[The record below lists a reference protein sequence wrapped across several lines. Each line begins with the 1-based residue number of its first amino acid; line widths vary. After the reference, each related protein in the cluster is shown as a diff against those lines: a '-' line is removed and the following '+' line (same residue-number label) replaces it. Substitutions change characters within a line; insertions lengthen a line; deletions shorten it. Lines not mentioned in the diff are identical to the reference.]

1 MVFGLSTDSMT
12 TSAIDDDDKHFRYP
26 EGRKASPED
35 YEKLRKEDRDAG
47 EKDSLIDSDEIAEW
61 CRSGLLLPIVTNLD
75 TLNMAMI
82 KSLITD
88 QFAGDFFN
96 MGGLP
101 TFNRDQIRKSLA
113 SAIQMVSTSESK
125 EATGADAV
133 YDKAARERWRGM
145 PDACG
150 PDSNTNLPT
159 PNQFLVALLRN
170 KGKQTKPGEEQKD
183 REPLI
188 NEYGRPTTAAISML
202 SQFDQHLEGYDNGEK
217 DKTKIQD
224 PETVLKLITSVF
236 SESAAKDTVGPNQ
249 LTEAQEG
256 ITTVKLANALATAR
270 LAGNELDE
278 TILQRLKAEGYS
290 KDESFDVF
298 NEMSKDMLAERYA
311 PEFIEIEGASSA
323 VVMKALRRLRDA
335 YTKTDTKYDKF
346 TTRMRLV
353 RRLLNGEDKIESMEE
368 VMNDKSAG
376 SEDSLNKPEGSED
389 NVNKPEG
396 SEDSVNKPEGS
407 EDNVNKPEG
416 SDGLE
421 GKQNRRT
428 VVGTV
433 LEDVKSTV
441 QSVFER
447 STNSKAEVN
456 LPPLVQRQLVK
467 LRDFQVGLGTKG
479 IFELYLTRDCHLQSI
494 VTNSHYW
501 LTSGMFVQSGAVGD
515 FSNVCSVMTSKL
527 SNYADTG
534 PYKISQV
541 RSVLSNAI
549 SDGPQKEKQDGGGR
563 GTRKRQKGVRRSRR
577 GKKVKRSMSR
587 KNRRRKSR
595 RR

>member
-1 MVFGLSTDSMT
+1 MSIFSTDSLT
-12 TSAIDDDDKHFRYP
+12 TGAITDDDKHFRYP
-26 EGRKASPED
+26 EGRNKASPDD

-47 EKDSLIDSDEIAEW
+47 EQDSLINTDEINEW
-61 CRSGLLLPIVTNLD
+61 CASGLLLPIVTNLD
-75 TLNMAMI
+75 TLDMAMI

-101 TFNRDQIRKSLA
+101 TFNQDQIRKSLA

-125 EATGADAV
+125 EATAV
-133 YDKAARERWRGM
+133 AGPRTLETLRGGDDTS

-150 PDSNTNLPT
+150 PDSNTGLPT
-159 PNQFLVALLRN
+159 PNQYLVALLRN
-170 KGKQTKPGEEQKD
+170 EGKQTKPGEEQKD

-202 SQFDQHLEGYDNGEK
+202 SQFEQHLEEHHTHSK
-217 DKTKIQD
+217 KD
-224 PETVLKLITSVF
+224 PETVMKLITNVF
-236 SESAAKDTVGPNQ
+236 GESAPKETSSTQ
-249 LTEAQEG
+249 LTAAQEG
-256 ITTVKLANALATAR
+256 ITTVKLADALATAR

-278 TILQRLKAEGYS
+278 TMLQRLKAEGYS

-298 NEMSKDMLAERYA
+298 NEMQKDMLAERYA

-335 YTKTDTKYDKF
+335 YTEGDTKYDKF
-346 TTRMRLV
+346 TTRMKLV
-353 RRLLNGEDKIESMEE
+353 RRLLKGEDRITPKKTKLKQDGGATSDET
-368 VMNDKSAG
+368 SAKT
-376 SEDSLNKPEGSED
+376 SAK
-389 NVNKPEG
+389 
-396 SEDSVNKPEGS
+396 
-407 EDNVNKPEG
+407 
-416 SDGLE
+416 
-421 GKQNRRT
+421 
-428 VVGTV
+428 TV
-433 LEDVKSTV
+433 LENVGRTL
-441 QSVFER
+441 QNALGG
-447 STNSKAEVN
+447 STNSNAEVKI
-456 LPPLVQRQLVK
+456 PPLVQRQLVK

-479 IFELYLTRDCHLQSI
+479 IFELDLTKACHLQGI

-515 FSNVCSVMTSKL
+515 FSDVCSVMASKL
-527 SNYADTG
+527 SSYNVSG

-541 RSVLSNAI
+541 RSALSNAI
-549 SDGPQKEKQDGGGR
+549 SDGPKKEKEDGPQEEKEDGPQEEKEDGPQKEKQDGGGR

-577 GKKVKRSMSR
+577 GKKAKRSMSR

>member
-1 MVFGLSTDSMT
+1 MSVFSTDSLT
-12 TSAIDDDDKHFRYP
+12 TSAITDDDKHFRYP
-26 EGRKASPED
+26 EGRNNASPED
-35 YEKLRKEDRDAG
+35 YKKLPPDEVKAG
-47 EKDSLIDSDEIAEW
+47 EQDSLIDAEEITEW
-61 CRSGLLLPIVTNLD
+61 CASGLLLPIVTNLD
-75 TLNMAMI
+75 TLDMAMI

-101 TFNRDQIRKSLA
+101 TFSKDQIRKSLA

-133 YDKAARERWRGM
+133 HDKAARERWLMRQS
-145 PDACG
+145 ACG
-150 PDSNTNLPT
+150 PESNTNLPT
-159 PNQFLVALLRN
+159 PNQFLVALLQS

-202 SQFDQHLEGYDNGEK
+202 SQFDQHLEKYDNGEK

-236 SESAAKDTVGPNQ
+236 GEPAPKETGPNQ
-249 LTEAQEG
+249 LTAAQEG

-323 VVMKALRRLRDA
+323 VVMKALRRLQDA
-335 YTKTDTKYDKF
+335 YTEPNSKYDDFRK
-346 TTRMRLV
+346 RMTLV
-353 RRLLNGEDKIESMEE
+353 RRLLDGEDRIKPKKTKLKQEGEANGDLEE
-368 VMNDKSAG
+368 EQEGETSA
-376 SEDSLNKPEGSED
+376 KA
-389 NVNKPEG
+389 
-396 SEDSVNKPEGS
+396 
-407 EDNVNKPEG
+407 
-416 SDGLE
+416 SDE
-421 GKQNRRT
+421 TNAKTSDETNAKT
-428 VVGTV
+428 SDETNTKTV
-433 LEDVKSTV
+433 LENVGETL
-441 QSVFER
+441 QNALGR
-447 STNSKAEVN
+447 STNSKAKVK

-479 IFELYLTRDCHLQSI
+479 IFELDLTKACHLQSI

-515 FSNVCSVMTSKL
+515 FSHVCSVMISKL
-527 SNYADTG
+527 YNYDATG
-534 PYKISQV
+534 PYRISQV
-541 RSVLSNAI
+541 RSALSNAI
-549 SDGPQKEKQDGGGR
+549 SDGPKKEKQDGGGR

-577 GKKVKRSMSR
+577 GKKAKRSMSR